1 MDQQAAVETNQESS
15 ATGRGRAVGVSLA
28 LTWLVFGLLVL
39 ALLLPPR
46 FSATARF
53 GFDVA
58 AQPPAASVSGVVQ
71 VFQSRELAGEALGYL
86 SPRDVEAFA
95 HASLPKWM
103 SRLMGGGADW
113 SEKDRAAAALA
124 SRLRA
129 TPINGGRVIEL
140 RVSAERP
147 ALAARA
153 ARAYATAY
161 ASLDASVRDRAGNP
175 AAVEAAPALR
185 LEAPPQAANLPDP
198 PSPAQ
203 IAALVILCGL
213 MGLVTFSFGRK
224 AAPRGPVPPRAL
236 PRESITPPRVSWIE
250 AGSTGGLGTLEAAN
264 LLARRLTASTEPAA
278 GGSRLVVV
286 TSEQPEDRSAPVAV
300 ALARRLSEGESRV
313 ALVALDGDSG
323 ELAALVSDPW
333 APGMSEMLFG
343 VAGFGETIHRDTKSR
358 AHVIPPGRH
367 ARGGAGVVKAERLSL
382 ILNAL
387 SQTYDFVV
395 VAAPAFAGA
404 GGAVQLSTLE
414 PLIVCIE
421 EDSARGG
428 GIDTFEAL
436 AGRGFRNVV
445 MLRLSAKDAD
455 RSDMPSAPDSLP
467 VPSLT
472 ASAA

>member
-1 MDQQAAVETNQESS
+1 MDQQAAVETNRDSEAGARSPLV
-15 ATGRGRAVGVSLA
+15 RVSLA

-46 FSATARF
+46 FSATVRF

-58 AQPPAASVSGVVQ
+58 AQPPAASVSGVMQ
-71 VFQSRELAGEALGYL
+71 VLQSRELATEALGYMTE
-86 SPRDVEAFA
+86 RDVASFA
-95 HASLPKWM
+95 HASFPRWM
-103 SRLMGGGADW
+103 TRFLGGSADDT
-113 SEKDRAAAALA
+113 ERERAAALLA
-124 SRLRA
+124 ASLRVA
-129 TPINGGRVIEL
+129 PLNGGRAIAL
-140 RVSAERP
+140 TVSAERP

-161 ASLDASVRDRAGNP
+161 ANLDASIRTRTGNV

-185 LEAPPQAANLPDP
+185 LETPPEASNVPDP
-198 PSPAQ
+198 PTPARL
-203 IAALVILCGL
+203 AVLALLTVGVGVL
-213 MGLVTFSFGRK
+213 TFSFGRQ
-224 AAPRGPVPPRAL
+224 ARPRGPVPPRPL
-236 PRESITPPRVSWIE
+236 PRESIAPPRVSWIE
-250 AGSTGGLGTLEAAN
+250 AGSAGGLGTVEAAN
-264 LLARRLTASTEPAA
+264 LLARRLTSSGEA
-278 GGSRLVVV
+278 GNGRRLVVV
-286 TSEQPEDRSAPVAV
+286 TSEQPVDRSAPVAV

-323 ELAALVSDPW
+323 DLAALVSDPW

-367 ARGGAGVVKAERLSL
+367 ARGGAGVVKAERLGL
-382 ILNAL
+382 ILKAL

-404 GGAVQLSTLE
+404 GGAGQLATLD

-436 AGRGFRNVV
+436 AVRGFRTVV
-445 MLRLSAKDAD
+445 MLRLSVPDGVEIA
-455 RSDMPSAPDSLP
+455 PAPDSLP

-472 ASAA
+472 ATAA

>member
-1 MDQQAAVETNQESS
+1 MDQQAAVETNQEGT
-15 ATGRGRAVGVSLA
+15 AADRGGVGRVSLVFA
-28 LTWLVFGLLVL
+28 WLAFGLLVL

-46 FSATARF
+46 FSASARF

-58 AQPPAASVSGVVQ
+58 AQPPAASVSGVIQ
-71 VFQSRELAGEALGYL
+71 LLQSRELAGEALGLL
-86 SPRDVEAFA
+86 SERDVATFA
-95 HASLPKWM
+95 HASLPKWV
-103 SRLMGGGADW
+103 SRLMGSASDW
-113 SEKDRAAAALA
+113 TQKDRAAAIL
-124 SRLRA
+124 SSSVRA
-129 TPINGGRVIEL
+129 MPVNGGRAIEL
-140 RVSAERP
+140 TVTAERP

-153 ARAYATAY
+153 ASAYAAAY
-161 ASLDASVRDRAGNP
+161 ASLDAAVRARAGNP
-175 AAVEAAPALR
+175 AAIEAAPALR
-185 LEAPPQAANLPDP
+185 LERSPTASNVPVP

-203 IAALVILCGL
+203 MAALAVLSL
-213 MGLVTFSFGRK
+213 AMGLFTLCLGRRPV
-224 AAPRGPVPPRAL
+224 PRGPVPPRSL
-236 PRESITPPRVSWIE
+236 PRESTALPRVSWIE
-250 AGSTGGLGTLEAAN
+250 AGSAGGLGTVEAAN
-264 LLARRLTASTEPAA
+264 LLARRLTDGTGTARA
-278 GGSRLVVV
+278 RLVVV

-300 ALARRLSEGESRV
+300 ALARRLAEGDSRV

-404 GGAVQLSTLE
+404 GGAVQLSTLD

-421 EDSARGG
+421 EDCARGG

-445 MLRLSAKDAD
+445 MLRLSAPPAD
-455 RSDMPSAPDSLP
+455 VAIPAQDSLP
-467 VPSLT
+467 VPSLS

>member
-1 MDQQAAVETNQESS
+1 MDQQAAVATNQDRP
-15 ATGRGRAVGVSLA
+15 AAGRGLTARVSLA
-28 LTWLVFGLLVL
+28 LIWLAFGLLVL

-58 AQPPAASVSGVVQ
+58 AQPPAASISGVVQ
-71 VFQSRELAGEALGYL
+71 VLHSRELAGEALGTM
-86 SPRDVEAFA
+86 SDRDVAAFA
-95 HASLPKWM
+95 HAALPKWL
-103 SRLMGGGADW
+103 SRLMGGSADW
-113 SEKDRAAAALA
+113 TEKDRAAAILA

-129 TPINGGRVIEL
+129 TPINGGRAIEL
-140 RVSAERP
+140 TVTAERP

-153 ARAYATAY
+153 ARAYAAAY
-161 ASLDASVRDRAGNP
+161 ANLDASVRERAGNP
-175 AAVEAAPALR
+175 AAIDAAPALR
-185 LEAPPQAANLPDP
+185 LVQPPRASNVPDP
-198 PSPAQ
+198 PSVSRLVVL
-203 IAALVILCGL
+203 ALLSVGVGFLT
-213 MGLVTFSFGRK
+213 LVLGRQPM
-224 AAPRGPVPPRAL
+224 PRGPVPSRAL
-236 PRESITPPRVSWIE
+236 PRESTAAPRVSWIE
-250 AGSTGGLGTLEAAN
+250 AGSTGGLGTVEAAN
-264 LLARRLTASTEPAA
+264 LLARRLTSTAVT
-278 GGSRLVVV
+278 GMGRSRLVVV
-286 TSEQPEDRSAPVAV
+286 TSEQPMDRSAPVAV
-300 ALARRLSEGESRV
+300 ALARRLAEGESRV

-382 ILNAL
+382 ILSAL

-404 GGAVQLSTLE
+404 GGAVQLSALE

-421 EDSARGG
+421 EDCARGG

-445 MLRLSAKDAD
+445 MLRLSIPDGTIA
-455 RSDMPSAPDSLP
+455 APVQDSLP